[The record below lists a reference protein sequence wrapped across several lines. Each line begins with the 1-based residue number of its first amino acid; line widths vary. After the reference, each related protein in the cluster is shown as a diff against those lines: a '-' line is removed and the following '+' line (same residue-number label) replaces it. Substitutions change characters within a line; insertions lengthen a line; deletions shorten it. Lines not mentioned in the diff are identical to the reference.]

1 MYTFSGLA
9 PLLLGIV
16 SLLCGF
22 LLLAPFVVSALLSI
36 GALKEL
42 MAGCEKLSKKISQN
56 LKVGSVSVGAIVISV
71 AAIVL
76 GLCWNMAMPA
86 CMLYPAAALVAP
98 CILASYFFMTA
109 LTWIILPLGLFSSKE
124 TRVQLKD
131 DLRALYLFFAAASV
145 PMSATVCVALGS
157 LLIRFVL

>member
-1 MYTFSGLA
+1 MYIFSGLA

-22 LLLAPFVVSALLSI
+22 LLLAPFVVSTLLSI

-86 CMLYPAAALVAP
+86 CMLYPAAAVVAL
-98 CILASYFFMTA
+98 CILAS
-109 LTWIILPLGLFSSKE
+109 
-124 TRVQLKD
+124 
-131 DLRALYLFFAAASV
+131 
-145 PMSATVCVALGS
+145 
-157 LLIRFVL
+157 